1 MSRTRRKIPEG
12 KFYRTARYNGG
23 NNNNNEDS
31 RNNNQPRRYAISGRR
46 ERMRATMKPI
56 SVEYQG
62 KPDPGWAIGTFK
74 DVWNVGGN
82 LPRAGR
88 RISGWQLRSPDGV
101 IRMREGNWEQFVPF
115 ANEVLSNYGCSTRI
129 S

>member
-12 KFYRTARYNGG
+12 KFYRTARCNGGNNG
-23 NNNNNEDS
+23 NNNNNDG
-31 RNNNQPRRYAISGRR
+31 NNNQPRRCAISGRR

-74 DVWNVGGN
+74 DAWNVGGN
-82 LPRAGR
+82 LPKDR

>member
-23 NNNNNEDS
+23 NNKNNEDS